1 MLKINPEIFR
11 GYDLRGVVDRDL
23 TPEIVE
29 HLGRAYGTYMVRHHL
44 GKKAVVGYDCRLT
57 SPEYSAALICGLNF
71 CGIDVIDIGLCL
83 VGNFYWSQ
91 YYLKV
96 KAGAMVTASHNPS
109 DYNGFK
115 FATGFS
121 ETMVAD
127 EIQELRRIAD
137 QGKFV
142 QGKTRGRVKKQDITN
157 TYIKDIVRR
166 FKIKKKFRV
175 VIDPSNS
182 TPGAFIPKILR
193 QAGCTV
199 IENNCKLD
207 GHFPVGTPDPT
218 ERKVAERI
226 AAIVREKKADL
237 GFSYDADGDRMG
249 IVDDK
254 GNILWNDI
262 LVALF
267 ASDVL
272 DQNPGA
278 KIVFNTLCSKVVEDT
293 ILAKKGKPVM
303 WRTGHSFIKA
313 KAQKIRAKFAGEL
326 SGHFFFLDQFYPH
339 DDGAYATLRVLDFLS
354 RTKQTL
360 SQAVSFFPK
369 YISSPEVKVGCPDN
383 KKVKLMDKIAK
394 ILRKDF
400 KEAKVIGDER
410 AGDGVRLETDSS
422 MFIVRYSQNGP
433 YLTVK
438 FEARTKKE
446 YNDLKKYIYRLL
458 HKYPEVDWSFGV
470 NVESLD

>member
-29 HLGRAYGTYMVRHHL
+29 HLGRAYGTYMIRHRL
-44 GKKAVVGYDCRLT
+44 GKKAVVGRDCRLT
-57 SPEYSAALICGLNF
+57 SPEYSAALIRGITS
-71 CGIDVIDIGLCL
+71 CGIDAIDIGLCL
-83 VGNFYWSQ
+83 AGNFYWSQ
-91 YYLKV
+91 YYLKAT
-96 KAGAMVTASHNPS
+96 AGAMVTASHNPS
-109 DYNGFK
+109 NYNGFK
-115 FATGFS
+115 FATGYS
-121 ETMVAD
+121 ETMVTD

-137 QGKFV
+137 QGEFV
-142 QGKTRGRVKKQDITN
+142 QAKTPGKVKKQDITSAY
-157 TYIKDIVRR
+157 TRDIVRR

-175 VIDPSNS
+175 VVDPSNS

-193 QAGCTV
+193 KAGCVV
-199 IENNCKLD
+199 IENNCKID

-226 AAIVREKKADL
+226 AAIVRKKKADL
-237 GFSYDADGDRMG
+237 GLSYDADGDRMG
-249 IVDDK
+249 IVDEK

-267 ASDVL
+267 ATDVL
-272 DQNPGA
+272 GKNPGA

-293 ILAKKGKPVM
+293 IRAKNGKPVM

-339 DDGAYATLRVLDFLS
+339 DDGAYATLRILDFLS

-360 SQAVSFFPK
+360 SEAVAQFPQ
-369 YISSPEVKVGCPDN
+369 YISSPEVKVGCPDS
-383 KKVKLMDKIAK
+383 KKAKLMDKIGRV
-394 ILRKDF
+394 LRKDF
-400 KEAKVIGDER
+400 PEAEVIDDER
-410 AGDGVRLETDSS
+410 AGDGVRLETNDS
-422 MFIVRYSQNGP
+422 MFIIRYSQNGP
-433 YLTVK
+433 YLTIK
-438 FEARTKKE
+438 FEARTKEE
-446 YNDLKKYIYRLL
+446 YNNLKKYIGRLL
-458 HKYPEVDWSFGV
+458 HKYSEIDWSFGV
-470 NVESLD
+470 NVESLK